1 MTNRPSRARSA
12 TGPADNT
19 PPDRR
24 RNGPVTKARLERA
37 AAMLFD
43 TRGFRTTTMK
53 DIAEECGL
61 TPAAFYNHYP
71 SKQDIL
77 FSIVMNSYDRLIGS
91 ANEAMNAAGDSPID
105 RLHAAIRAISRW
117 LLENPYEARV
127 SRLELHELDK
137 TTRAQLTDRY
147 RKFRRTIEDVI
158 LDGIASGQFRTP
170 GRRPSD
176 MPKVFATAIVS
187 MTESLPEVYPERRSG
202 ARETTDEKATEL
214 LIWLADR
221 LLSVESSDNQ
231 DS

>member
-1 MTNRPSRARSA
+1 MTSNVRRARSGTA
-12 TGPADNT
+12 LEDNT

-24 RNGPVTKARLERA
+24 RNGPVTKTKLERA
-37 AAMLFD
+37 AALLFD

-77 FSIVMNSYDRLIGS
+77 FSIVVNSYDRLIS
-91 ANEAMNAAGDSPID
+91 SVNEAMKVAGNSPID
-105 RLHAAIRAISRW
+105 RLHAAISAMSKW

-127 SRLELHELDK
+127 SRRELQELDK
-137 TTRAQLTDRY
+137 TTRAQLTDRW
-147 RKFRRTIEDVI
+147 RKFRRTLEDVI
-158 LDGIASGQFRTP
+158 LDGIANGQFRTP

-187 MTESLPEVYPERRSG
+187 MVEALPEAYPESRSG
-202 ARETTDEKATEL
+202 ARGTTDEKATEL
-214 LIWLADR
+214 LIWLVDR
-221 LLSVESSDNQ
+221 LLSVESPNDVGN
-231 DS
+231 